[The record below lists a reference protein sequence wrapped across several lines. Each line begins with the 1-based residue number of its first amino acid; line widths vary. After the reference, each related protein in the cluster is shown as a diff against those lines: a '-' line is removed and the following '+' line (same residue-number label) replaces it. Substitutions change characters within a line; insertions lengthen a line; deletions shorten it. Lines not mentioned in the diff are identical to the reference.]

1 MASLPSIAVDIVGV
15 VAALIGTLTVL
26 NRNVK
31 RYRIA
36 CGAFVVMF
44 LVSAWVDIHS
54 GYSAFW
60 AALSIAGAVLHV
72 GLAIRYWN
80 NNPYSKNLDR
90 NAPDHTRS
98 G

>member
-1 MASLPSIAVDIVGV
+1 MASLLSVAVDVVGV
-15 VAALIGTLTVL
+15 VAGLVATVTVL
-26 NRNVK
+26 SRKVK

-54 GYSAFW
+54 GHSAFW
-60 AALSIAGAVLHV
+60 AALSIAGAVLNV

-80 NNPYSKNLDR
+80 KNPYSKNLDR
-90 NAPDHTRS
+90 NAPDHTRA